1 MIDYIEKRCK
11 EVGMTNYAVDVRLM
25 ILEPEEIITKELHY
39 GEFWVIDNPK
49 TDFGILVF
57 SGDGYFGEFGKQTN
71 EATLQHSG
79 TVKITNITYN
89 RQTLQFWQVVDLA
102 KQ

>member
-1 MIDYIEKRCK
+1 M
-11 EVGMTNYAVDVRLM
+11 VL
-25 ILEPEEIITKELHY
+25 
-39 GEFWVIDNPK
+39 
-49 TDFGILVF
+49 
-57 SGDGYFGEFGKQTN
+57 SGDGYFGEFGKKTN
-71 EATLQHSG
+71 EATLYHSG